1 MHVHVYT
8 FGSKSTRGAL
18 PAHLKHVLMH
28 ISSFII
34 VCNCE
39 NKNNN
44 NYAFQSMI
52 IIYFMYSTCTLYM
65 QTTKST
71 CMIINIYFDIHV
83 NYKNVHVLSS
93 HEYIGLIM

>member
-1 MHVHVYT
+1 
-8 FGSKSTRGAL
+8 
-18 PAHLKHVLMH
+18 
-28 ISSFII
+28 
-34 VCNCE
+34 
-39 NKNNN
+39 
-44 NYAFQSMI
+44 
-52 IIYFMYSTCTLYM
+52 MYSTCTLYM